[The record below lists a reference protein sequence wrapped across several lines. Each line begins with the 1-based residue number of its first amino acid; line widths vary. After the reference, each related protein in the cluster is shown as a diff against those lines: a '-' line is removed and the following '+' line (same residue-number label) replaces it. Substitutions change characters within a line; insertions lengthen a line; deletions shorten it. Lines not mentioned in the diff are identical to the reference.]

1 MSQERESASVPHMT
15 RRKGVPTAPRSWKQ
29 RLFQLSVFGFRAV
42 AGLFFDR
49 QRLVG
54 IYFDDSTTG
63 WKWVLRGLLFQKL
76 LGFNRNIPWPVSP
89 LNTISVPYN
98 IEFDPDDIN
107 MFNEMS
113 GKYFQNF
120 AAPIRIGKGT
130 WIASNVG
137 IITANHDP
145 DDLKRHLPGREVVIG
160 EGCWIGMNAV
170 ILPGVHLGPR
180 TIVGAGAIVTR
191 SFPEGHCV
199 IVGNPARVVRYLPRA
214 QADGGVA
221 PK

>member
-1 MSQERESASVPHMT
+1 MASRT
-15 RRKGVPTAPRSWKQ
+15 LNQ
-29 RLFQLSVFGFRAV
+29 RLFSLLLPAFRAV
-42 AGLFFDR
+42 GGIFFDR
-49 QRLVG
+49 RRLVG

-63 WKWVLRGLLFQKL
+63 WKWVLRGILFQKI
-76 LGFNRNIPWPVSP
+76 LGFNRNITWPVSP
-89 LNTISVPYN
+89 LNSVSISRN
-98 IEFDPDDIN
+98 LEFDPDDIN

-145 DDLKRHLPGREVVIG
+145 TDLNRHLPGQEVVIG
-160 EGCWIGMNAV
+160 EACWIGMNAM

-180 TIVGAGAIVTR
+180 TIVGAGSVVTR
-191 SFPEGHCV
+191 SFPEGDCV
-199 IVGNPARVVRYLPRA
+199 VVGNPARLVRTLVPG
-214 QADGGVA
+214 QTDDGLT

>member
-1 MSQERESASVPHMT
+1 MASRT
-15 RRKGVPTAPRSWKQ
+15 LNQ
-29 RLFQLSVFGFRAV
+29 RLFSLLLPAFRAV
-42 AGLFFDR
+42 GGIFFDR
-49 QRLVG
+49 RRLVG

-63 WKWVLRGLLFQKL
+63 WKWVLRGILFQKI
-76 LGFNRNIPWPVSP
+76 LGFNRNITWPVSP
-89 LNTISVPYN
+89 LNTVSISRN
-98 IEFDPDDIN
+98 LEFDPDDIN

-145 DDLKRHLPGREVVIG
+145 TDLNRHLPGQEVVIG
-160 EGCWIGMNAV
+160 EACWIGMNAM

-180 TIVGAGAIVTR
+180 TIVGAGSVVTR
-191 SFPEGHCV
+191 SFPEGDCV
-199 IVGNPARVVRYLPRA
+199 VVGNPARLVRTLVPG
-214 QADGGVA
+214 QTDDGLT